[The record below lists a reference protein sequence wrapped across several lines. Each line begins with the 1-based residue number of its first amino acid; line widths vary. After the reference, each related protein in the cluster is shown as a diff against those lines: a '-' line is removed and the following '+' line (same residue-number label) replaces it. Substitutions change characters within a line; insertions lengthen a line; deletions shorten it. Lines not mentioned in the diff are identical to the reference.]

1 MTIVHHPVLLREI
14 LEGLDLRAGA
24 VVLDA
29 TVGLGGHA
37 EAILEVIGRSGR
49 LVAMDR
55 DRQALTLAQGR
66 LERFAQQLTWI
77 HGSFGELEE
86 RLRQGGVGLLD
97 GVLFDLGV
105 SSLQLDDPQRGFSF
119 AREGPLD
126 MRMDEDGPMKAA
138 EIVNRA
144 AAHTLE
150 KLLRDFGQE
159 RWAGRIARAVV
170 RARPLSTTTQLAEV
184 IRRAVPAGAR
194 HGRIHPATRTFQA
207 IRIAVNQELELL
219 PGALTQAVERLKP
232 GGRIAVLAYH
242 SLEDGI
248 VKRTFREQARSA
260 RLAVRTR
267 KPIRPSTQE
276 LARNPR
282 SRSACLRV
290 AERLAQP

>member
-1 MTIVHHPVLLREI
+1 MTIVHHPVLLREV

-55 DRQALTLAQGR
+55 DRQALTLAQSR

-105 SSLQLDDPQRGFSF
+105 SSLQLEDPQRGFSF

-219 PGALTQAVERLKP
+219 PGALTQAVGRLKP

-248 VKRTFREQARSA
+248 VKRTFREQARSG

-276 LARNPR
+276 LVRNPR